1 MGLFRPAPYGVDL
14 GGGSLK
20 VVRLKGQRVVVAA
33 FIDIPEEIREVE
45 TRTINILRDFLKGIG
60 ASGKQAVVQL
70 PGGHAFIRTVNF
82 PPMPRGELNEAV
94 AWEVKRQSPYPPED
108 TIYDYVAVQ
117 TEEGLAVTFAS
128 AERKAVLRHIFPFK
142 EAGLDVVALDI
153 SPLCLLRSLKPK
165 SPGNTI
171 ILDIGAV
178 STEINIAKGSVL
190 RLSRTVDIG
199 GNFIKQHFLGA
210 GASPADAEKSLREG
224 GEEELKAPLD
234 EFLKEIARSM
244 DYYTANF
251 KEKTFAEAVLTGGV
265 SINPAVKSYFSR
277 ALGIPV
283 DAPSPFEGYEMADE
297 TMRGLGPRFSVALG
311 LARRAG

>member
-20 VVRLKGQRVVVAA
+20 VVRLKGKRVATAA
-33 FIDIPEEIREVE
+33 LIDIPEEIREVE
-45 TRTINILRDFLKGIG
+45 TRTISILHDFLKGIG

-70 PGGHAFIRTVNF
+70 PGGQAFIRTVNF

-94 AWEVKRQSPYPPED
+94 TWEVKRQSPYPPED

-142 EAGLDVVALDI
+142 EAGVDVIAIDI
-153 SPLCLLRSLKPK
+153 SPLCLLRALKPK
-165 SPGNTI
+165 SPGNVML
-171 ILDIGAV
+171 LDIGAV
-178 STEINIAKGSVL
+178 STEINIAKGGIL
-190 RLSRTVDIG
+190 RLSRTVDMG
-199 GNFIKQHFLGA
+199 GDYIKRYFLSA
-210 GASPADAEKSLREG
+210 GASPADAEKQVREG

-234 EFLKEIARSM
+234 EFLREITRSM

-251 KEKTFAEAVLTGGV
+251 KEKTFAEVILTGGV
-265 SINPAVKSYFSR
+265 SINPAVKNYFTR
-277 ALGIPV
+277 ALGIPLG
-283 DAPSPFEGYEMADE
+283 APNPFEGQEMADE

-311 LARRAG
+311 LAMRAG